1 MMSVLK
7 QFNFTRT
14 SLLTLMQE
22 LNDKVA
28 DQESKH
34 FENTIRWHIGNILLF
49 DEKLIFL
56 SREKSHKIPKEYAE
70 LFSSDIKVKDWSIE
84 PPSLEQLQ
92 EDLINQQDRINSF
105 DEFFWKSNV
114 KFKVPYGHVETH
126 GDLLTMLSYR
136 EAEEIGKIKT
146 MKQVLESE

>member
-22 LNDKVA
+22 LNEKVA

-70 LFSSDIKVKDWSIE
+70 LFSSDIKVKDWSIDRK
-84 PPSLEQLQ
+84 STRLNSSHVAISYVVFCLEKKTQ
-92 EDLINQQDRINSF
+92 ETIGYLI
-105 DEFFWKSNV
+105 
-114 KFKVPYGHVETH
+114 YTH
-126 GDLLTMLSYR
+126 
-136 EAEEIGKIKT
+136 
-146 MKQVLESE
+146 

>member
-22 LNDKVA
+22 LNEKVA

-70 LFSSDIKVKDWSIE
+70 LFSLAIKVRDWFIE
-84 PPSLEQLQ
+84 QPSLEQLQ
-92 EDLINQQDRINSF
+92 EDLLSEHDRINSI
-105 DEFFWKSNV
+105 DELF
-114 KFKVPYGHVETH
+114 
-126 GDLLTMLSYR
+126 
-136 EAEEIGKIKT
+136 
-146 MKQVLESE
+146 